1 MKAISAS
8 GSRRHAPLV
17 LVVAMAVL
25 LAGCGGNAA
34 SSPTTLNDS
43 GFVSGSG
50 AVTIIDPAKRGDS
63 ISLEGPLLGGSD
75 RLDLASL
82 RGKVV
87 LINIW
92 GSWCAPCRK
101 EAPDLEAA
109 WQKLK
114 GQGVQFLG
122 VNTRDDAAGAAEA
135 FERRYKIS
143 YPSLRDPDGRLQ
155 LAFRKTLPPRA
166 IPSTIVLDREG
177 RVAARIVGVG
187 TMRTFIALVEDVLAE
202 SSRVP

>member
-1 MKAISAS
+1 MAFSWSAS
-8 GSRRHAPLV
+8 RGRVSLV
-17 LVVAMAVL
+17 LVVAAAL
-25 LAGCGGNAA
+25 LGGCGGDA
-34 SSPTTLNDS
+34 SSPAALNDS

-50 AVTIIDPAKRGDS
+50 AVTIITPAERGDP
-63 ISLEGPLLGGSD
+63 ISLEGPLLGGSE

-101 EAPDLEAA
+101 EAPELEAA
-109 WQKLK
+109 WKKLK
-114 GQGVQFLG
+114 AHGVQFVG

-166 IPSTIVLDREG
+166 IPSTLVLDREG
-177 RVAARIVGVG
+177 RVAARIVGAS
-187 TMRTFIALVEDVLAE
+187 TMRTFVALIEDVLAE
-202 SSRVP
+202 TA